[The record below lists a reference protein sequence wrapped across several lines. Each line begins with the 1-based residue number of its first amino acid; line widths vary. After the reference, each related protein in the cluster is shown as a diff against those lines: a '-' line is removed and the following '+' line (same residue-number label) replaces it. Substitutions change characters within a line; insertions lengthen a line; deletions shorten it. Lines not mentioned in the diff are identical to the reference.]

1 MLLDHQ
7 LFMKHYEEQL
17 QTRIPTFY
25 KTNLHVQTQN
35 HSLNSLDHQQLSA
48 TLCGFQVQSP
58 LKILMSRYLKN
69 TSCEHIFKKISL
81 KIMYLYDKYKNLFLS
96 YPDNRP
102 KVSPQAWKLLFLK
115 SKTKQT
121 NI

>member
-1 MLLDHQ
+1 
-7 LFMKHYEEQL
+7 
-17 QTRIPTFY
+17 
-25 KTNLHVQTQN
+25 
-35 HSLNSLDHQQLSA
+35 
-48 TLCGFQVQSP
+48 
-58 LKILMSRYLKN
+58 MSRYLKN

-121 NI
+121 NKQTDEVYNLKSELKINTLRFLGGIY